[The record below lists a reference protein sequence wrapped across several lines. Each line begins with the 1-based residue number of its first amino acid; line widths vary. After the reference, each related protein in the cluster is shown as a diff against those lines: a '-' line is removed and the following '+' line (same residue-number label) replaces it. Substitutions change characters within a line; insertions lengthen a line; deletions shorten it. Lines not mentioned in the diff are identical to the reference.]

1 MPREGVE
8 NVENAV
14 ADGVA
19 RVVLSGKVDHR
30 NITALL
36 QSSQHWILMLMASF
50 QPRKSQERLLL

>member
-1 MPREGVE
+1 MPREG
-8 NVENAV
+8 VENAV

>member
-1 MPREGVE
+1 MPREGG
-8 NVENAV
+8 ENAV
-14 ADGVA
+14 ADAVA
-19 RVVLSGKVDHR
+19 RVVLPGKVDHR